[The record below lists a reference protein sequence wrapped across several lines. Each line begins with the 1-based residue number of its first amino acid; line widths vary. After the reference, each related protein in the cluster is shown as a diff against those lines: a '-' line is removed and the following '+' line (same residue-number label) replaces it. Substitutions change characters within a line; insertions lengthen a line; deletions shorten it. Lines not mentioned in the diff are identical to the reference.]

1 MTYVCPICAIHPNAH
16 SLTQYDRVYYTC
28 PSKAIRCGDTIGIIN
43 HYEGVLGEI
52 NEPWTWVFDGDG
64 FNLEH
69 SMQIDL
75 GIKLAGVISKY
86 SEHLEKI
93 IITNTNIYVSGIYT
107 VLYPFMN
114 DKMKR
119 IIEFNTTFYL

>member
-1 MTYVCPICAIHPNAH
+1 MTYVCPICAIHNSAH
-16 SLTQYDRVYYTC
+16 SLTKNNSVYYTC
-28 PSKAIRCGDTIGIIN
+28 PAKAKRYNDTLGIIN

-93 IITNTNIYVSGIYT
+93 IIINPTIYVYMIYN

-114 DKMKR
+114 AKMKQ
-119 IIEFNTTFYL
+119 IIEFNTTF

>member
-1 MTYVCPICAIHPNAH
+1 MTYVCPICAIHPSAH
-16 SLTQYDRVYYTC
+16 SLTKQDNVYYTC
-28 PSKAIRCGDTIGIIN
+28 PAKAIRYDDTNGIIN

-52 NEPWTWVFDGDG
+52 NEPWTWVFDGKG
-64 FNLEH
+64 FKLEH

-86 SEHLEKI
+86 SDLLEKI
-93 IITNTNIYVSGIYT
+93 IIINPTIYVHLIYN

-119 IIEFNTTFYL
+119 IIEFAL